1 MIIDKELIFSDD
13 QAITGDAA
21 STVVLNKVKAGGPY
35 KGLWFFV
42 KITAAFNTLT
52 SLDIKLQ
59 TSDDNFSSDTVE
71 LISVNKV
78 LADINTANTVVVRV
92 QVPLGVKQYLRAYYD
107 VNGSDPTTGSVFAAL
122 VPDVEGSFV
131 NA

>member
-21 STVVLNKVKAGGPY
+21 SSVVVDSVKAGGPY

-42 KITAAFNTLT
+42 KTGSAADFDNLT
-52 SLDIKLQ
+52 SLNIKLQ
-59 TSDDNFSSDTVE
+59 TSDDNFASDTTE
-71 LISVNKV
+71 LFSVSV
-78 LADINTANTVVVRV
+78 ALADLTKDSVVVKA

-107 VNGSDPTTGSVFAAL
+107 VVGTNPTAGSVYAAL
-122 VPDVEGSFV
+122 VPDVSEGF
-131 NA
+131 

>member
-1 MIIDKELIFSDD
+1 MIIDKDLIFSND
-13 QAITGDAA
+13 QAITADAA
-21 STVVLNKVKAGGPY
+21 STVVPNHVNPGGPY
-35 KGLWFFV
+35 KGLWFYV
-42 KITAAFNTLT
+42 KVTAAFNTLT

-59 TSDDNFSSDTVE
+59 TSDDNFSADTTE
-71 LISVNKV
+71 LISVNKL
-78 LADINTANTVVVRV
+78 LADLTANTTVVRV

-107 VNGSDPTTGSVFAAL
+107 VNGTDPTTGSVFAAL